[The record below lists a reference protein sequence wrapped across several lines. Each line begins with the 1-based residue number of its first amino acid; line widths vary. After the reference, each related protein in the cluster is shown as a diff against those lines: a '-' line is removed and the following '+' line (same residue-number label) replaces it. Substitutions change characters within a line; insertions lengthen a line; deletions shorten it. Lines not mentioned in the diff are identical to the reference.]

1 MRTGTAQTLSQN
13 VRGRAC
19 SLAGGRAALLA
30 TPPAAAL
37 SRPPRTPARRLSRR
51 HLRSHIAT
59 LRLRANGG
67 SARSICSSTFL
78 AVPTGAR
85 RRSLRLA
92 HRRVARCCRWASRRC
107 ARFGLSACIRR
118 VHPTLAHP
126 SSSCG
131 RGGGSRCGLK
141 SGCGAGGVNML
152 KSGVTSAAPSLPGV
166 VLHMSTTTSFPA
178 LADSVT
184 TRGHTVQQ

>member
-131 RGGGSRCGLK
+131 RGG
-141 SGCGAGGVNML
+141 AGGVNML

-166 VLHMSTTTSFPA
+166 VLHMSTSFPA

-184 TRGHTVQQ
+184 TRGHTLQQ